1 MEYKLQNIVFP
12 NTEELELHY
21 GLFYRGNRC
30 ELERIKHK
38 LQLVNHEVIDFATYL
53 NGCSYEKWKQYT
65 GVVGAKLYLEIE
77 GKFSITLVGY
87 HLDVVSPIRKEF
99 ATYQF
104 HEDEKQKIMLQFPD
118 SEETIIGFEIT
129 AKENVILYGGY
140 YSGIYLDDKKVN
152 STELCVATTTCR
164 KEEFIKRNIELI
176 NKEILES
183 DDEIRNHF
191 YLHVVDNGR
200 TLNPRELED
209 WHIKVH
215 PNKNTG
221 GSGGYSR
228 GMIESLEQT
237 PRATNV
243 LLMDDDVIVLPEA
256 LKRTYRL
263 LTLLNDKYKDS
274 FISGAMLFYEEM
286 NIQHEDI
293 GTLRKTCDYQSL
305 KGRLYQ
311 HNLKDNLSNEQLEIY
326 GNSRQ
331 YAGWWYCCI
340 PSSVIDQY
348 GLSLPLFIRGDDIEY
363 SLRCKAKNIITM
375 NGICVWHMGFINK
388 YNLAFDRYM
397 RCRNLLVA
405 QAVGSIDQDVDVVH
419 MVRNAFIT
427 ELVRFNYNG
436 ATLVLR
442 AVQDYLKGPEF
453 FEEEKC
459 EKILKE
465 VMELNEKAVPLCKIE
480 DVKEWDLNEVWH
492 DSTRGFLKKWWY
504 RITFNGQR
512 FWNQRW
518 CSNEVPHVLA
528 GEAYQPNKYSN
539 KKRMLVINP
548 ELKIGY
554 YRKMDKKQ
562 YHEIKKE
569 WNKSYYRLKHN
580 KRTLMESYCEKR
592 DYLTSIEFW
601 KKYLDME

>member
-1 MEYKLQNIVFP
+1 MEYRLQNIIFP

-30 ELERIKHK
+30 ELEREKQALH
-38 LQLVNHEVIDFATYL
+38 LANHLIVDFATYL
-53 NGCSYEKWKQYT
+53 NGCSYEKWKKYT
-65 GVVGAKLYLEIE
+65 GAMGARLHLKIE
-77 GKFSITLVGY
+77 GRFSITLVGY

-99 ATYQF
+99 GTHHY
-104 HEDEKQKIMLQFPD
+104 DKKEKEEIVLEFPNND
-118 SEETIIGFEIT
+118 ETIIGFEIS
-129 AKENVILYGGY
+129 AEENVIVHGGY
-140 YSGIYLDDKKVN
+140 YEGVYADKKRLN
-152 STELCVATTTCR
+152 PIELCVATTTCR
-164 KEEFIKRNIELI
+164 KEEFIKKNVALI
-176 NKEILES
+176 KKDILQSE
-183 DDEIRNHF
+183 DDMKNHF

-200 TLNPRELED
+200 TLVPEEMED
-209 WHIKVH
+209 WHINVH

-263 LTLLNDKYKDS
+263 LTLLDEKYKGS
-274 FISGAMLFYEEM
+274 LISGAMLFYEEM

-293 GTLRKTCDYQSL
+293 GTLRKTCNYQSL

-311 HNLKDNLSNEQLEIY
+311 HNLKDNLLNEQTEFY
-326 GNSRQ
+326 GSSRQ

-340 PSSVIDQY
+340 PSSVIDKY
-348 GLSLPLFIRGDDIEY
+348 GLSLPIFIRGDDIEY
-363 SLRCKAKNIITM
+363 SLRCKANDIITM

-405 QAVGSIDQDVDVVH
+405 QAVGSISPEVKVLH
-419 MVRNAFIT
+419 MVKNAFIT

-436 ATLVLR
+436 ARLVLR

-453 FEEEKC
+453 FEEERC
-459 EKILKE
+459 EEILKE
-465 VMELNEKAVPLCKIE
+465 VMEMNEKAVPLSEIS
-480 DVKEWDLNEVWH
+480 DVDEWDLNGIWYEQK
-492 DSTRGFLKKWWY
+492 RGFVKKWWY

-512 FWNQRW
+512 LWNVKW
-518 CSNEVPHVLA
+518 CSNEVPQVLA
-528 GEAYQPNKYSN
+528 GEEYQPNKYAN
-539 KKRMLVINP
+539 KKRMLVVNP
-548 ELKIGY
+548 ELKLAN
-554 YRKMDKKQ
+554 YREIDKKQ
-562 YHEIKKE
+562 YLEIKREWEKAFHTLKKE
-569 WNKSYYRLKHN
+569 WEKLKKEYSN
-580 KRTLMESYCEKR
+580 KR
-592 DYLTSIEFW
+592 DYLTSVDFW
-601 KKYLDME
+601 KKYLEME